1 MADEAVGEPPADG
14 ENGEVNP
21 EEEEE
26 EVLPPPCELNP
37 IFVNKWLRFGIISY
51 LAKHLFQIQKYN
63 GFDCFRSLL
72 FFSNTYCLKIADF
85 IEDEIEGA
93 VEYCS

>member
-26 EVLPPPCELNP
+26 EVLPPPCKLNP
-37 IFVNKWLRFGIISY
+37 MFVHNWLRF
-51 LAKHLFQIQKYN
+51 
-63 GFDCFRSLL
+63 
-72 FFSNTYCLKIADF
+72 
-85 IEDEIEGA
+85 
-93 VEYCS
+93 